1 MEGTGGEEEA
11 TAEPKQEQA
20 AADLSRQKKQ
30 KQKQKRKRKHKVWD
44 AAAVRDRHGLTA
56 LQWAAGGGHLEVVE
70 YLLQPRLV

>member
-1 MEGTGGEEEA
+1 VECTGGEEEA

-30 KQKQKRKRKHKVWD
+30 KQKQKRKHKVWD

>member
-1 MEGTGGEEEA
+1 MEGTGGEEDA

-30 KQKQKRKRKHKVWD
+30 KQKQKRKHKVWD

>member
-30 KQKQKRKRKHKVWD
+30 KQKQKRKHKVWD

>member
-1 MEGTGGEEEA
+1 VEGTGGEEEA

-30 KQKQKRKRKHKVWD
+30 KQKQKRKHKVWD